1 VNVHFVH
8 GWGFGPSVW
17 EKLAPLLP
25 NKSTSIFDGGYFGAP
40 TAHFPQEP
48 AIWITH
54 SFGTILA
61 LAAIPGNCRALV
73 AINGF
78 DRFVSGDGAVGV
90 APRVLDRMLER
101 FDSDP
106 AGVLSDFR
114 RRCGSEEPVQDAQT
128 ERLAHDLVALRDMDC
143 REDAASLSIPVLS
156 LQAAQDPIVTADM
169 RSRALQSIANIRHRV
184 HPTAGHLLPT
194 QDPKWCAEHI
204 SAFLAEAC

>member
-17 EKLAPLLP
+17 ERLAPLLP
-25 NKSTSIFDGGYFGAP
+25 NMRMSFFDGGYFGPP
-40 TAHFPQEP
+40 TTTFPQAP

-54 SFGTILA
+54 SFGTLLA
-61 LAAIPGNCRALV
+61 LAAIPRTCRALV

-78 DRFVSGDGAVGV
+78 DCFVSGDGAVGV
-90 APRVLDRMLER
+90 APRILDRMLER
-101 FDSDP
+101 FESDP

-114 RRCGSEEPVQDAQT
+114 RRCGSEEPVHDAQT
-128 ERLAHDLVALRDMDC
+128 EQLARDLLALRDTDC
-143 REDAASLSIPVLS
+143 RENAASLSIPVLS

-169 RSRALQSIANIRHRV
+169 RSRTLHTIANIRHRV

-194 QDPKWCAEHI
+194 LDPKWCADHI